1 MRRGLIAQLLEQ
13 SLRASLAAPRLRLVD
28 LTGER
33 PAVDEVREPWIPI
46 KYGPADPENWYG
58 VVPATARFERSPG
71 AASETLKLIVKVNPR
86 DGLSR
91 TLIPW
96 IVGQRHIAFDRPYW
110 AYRCAAESDHTGRR
124 ETEVYRLSETVPAL
138 RHILPRCHG
147 SGSDAATG
155 EHVLFLE
162 LVSDVARLDASGA
175 TADWPP
181 APIDQALCAAG
192 AWHAAFWNATSETLP
207 WAGPRPTT
215 ADMVADAPLWRGM
228 LDDGRKRFPDIVT
241 EDAWRRRHRLIDTL
255 PDWHPVKDKGPATLA
270 HNDFNQRNV
279 GFRPEPVVL
288 DWELVQ
294 CNVPQRDLVEM
305 LTFVLPPDVCRPQ
318 TDAHVEAHRA
328 ALAAAGVSVERD
340 TWFETFRCELKVEA
354 INRVGLQLLFAAE
367 FPLAYLARIN
377 ATIERLI
384 DLYQ

>member
-1 MRRGLIAQLLEQ
+1 MRRDLIVQLLEQ

-28 LTGER
+28 LAGER
-33 PAVDEVREPWIPI
+33 PAVDEAREPWIPI

-71 AASETLKLIVKVNPR
+71 VASEMLELIVKVNPR

-96 IVGQRHIAFDRPYW
+96 IVEHRHIALDRPYW
-110 AYRCAAESDHTGRR
+110 AYRCAAESDRTGPR
-124 ETEVYRLSETVPAL
+124 ETEVYRLADSIPAL
-138 RHILPRCHG
+138 RRILPHCYG
-147 SGSDAATG
+147 SGSDATTG

-162 LVSDVARLDASGA
+162 LVPDMMRLDASGA

-181 APIDQALCAAG
+181 TPIDQALRAAG
-192 AWHAAFWNATSETLP
+192 AWHAAFWNASSESLP
-207 WAGPRPTT
+207 WAGRRPTT

-228 LDDGRKRFPDIVT
+228 LDDGRKRFTDIVT
-241 EDAWRRRHRLIDTL
+241 EEVWRRRHRLIDTL
-255 PDWHPVKDKGPATLA
+255 PDWHSAKDNALATLA

-279 GFRPEPVVL
+279 GFRPATVVL

-305 LTFVLPPDVCRPQ
+305 LTFVLPPDAGRPQ
-318 TDAHVEAHRA
+318 IDAHVEAHRT
-328 ALAAAGVSVERD
+328 ALNEAGISIDRD
-340 TWFETFRCELKVEA
+340 GWFETFRCELKVEA
-354 INRVGLQLLFAAE
+354 IDRVGLQLLFAAE

-377 ATIERLI
+377 ATIERLL
-384 DLYQ
+384 DLYE